1 MAGDWIKMRG
11 NLWDDPRVAKLA
23 DMTNSHE
30 ATIIGALYWLW
41 ATADQ
46 HTEDGIMP
54 DLSTR
59 SIDRKTGVAGFANA
73 LISIGWLTIE
83 GDGVS
88 LPEFEK
94 HNGSSSKKR
103 MQTAKRV
110 AKFVA
115 ANASNTQPSPNTNAH
130 SVSKSVSAALPRE
143 EKRREEIKTGGERE
157 RAQAPE
163 AGPPSAASASPPP
176 PIFSDEDRDF
186 CKTERPDLDPTRTR
200 ASFCDHYPPEKQTQA
215 NWRKWVRRE
224 VLGPVAGV
232 DLAPA
237 AAVSDPD
244 SKASVEALGLAVG
257 FGRWDQLIEPWQAYK
272 TRVKTAQFQ
281 PQKAQQCH

>member
-54 DLSTR
+54 ELTTR
-59 SIDRKTGVAGFANA
+59 SIDRKTGVTGFATA

-83 GDGVS
+83 GDGVTI
-88 LPEFEK
+88 PEFEK
-94 HNGSSSKKR
+94 HNGSSAKKR

-115 ANASNTQPSPNTNAH
+115 ANAVNQPTSQNTNAH
-130 SVSKSVSAALPRE
+130 SVSKSVITALPRE
-143 EKRREEIKTGGERE
+143 EKRREEKNTGGERE
-157 RAQAPE
+157 QARAPE
-163 AGPPSAASASPPP
+163 AGRQSATPPP
-176 PIFSDEDRDF
+176 PIFSEEDQNF
-186 CKTERPDLDPTRTR
+186 CKTERPDLNVTQTR
-200 ASFCDHYPPEKQTQA
+200 ASFCEHYTPEKQTQA

-224 VLGPVAGV
+224 VRGPVLGV
-232 DLAPA
+232 DLAGAP
-237 AAVSDPD
+237 AVSDAD
-244 SKASVEALGLAVG
+244 SRASIEMLGLSVG
-257 FGRWDQLIEPWQAYK
+257 IGRWDELKEHWPAYR
-272 TRVKTAQFQ
+272 TRVKNAT
-281 PQKAQQCH
+281 QKVAA